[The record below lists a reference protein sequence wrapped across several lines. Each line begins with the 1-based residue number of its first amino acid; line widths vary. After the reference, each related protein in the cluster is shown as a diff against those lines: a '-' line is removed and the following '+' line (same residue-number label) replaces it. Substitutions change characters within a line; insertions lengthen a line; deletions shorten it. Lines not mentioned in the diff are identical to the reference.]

1 MNNIS
6 SGTSRFCIIIGAA
19 ILLAGAFSAFGQK
32 DYSIAAIQGDK
43 NISQYEGQRVR
54 TTGIVTA
61 RTRSGFFIQTP
72 DDKIDADP
80 NTSEGIFVFTKAIP
94 NADAVPGNLVS
105 VTGYVDE
112 YRPKSEQGSL
122 PVTEIS
128 FKNGSDIFEVISK
141 SKELPKPVALSVADF
156 KLNSRDELEKYEGM
170 RVVVNEMTVV
180 GPTGGRIDHKNE
192 TVVSDG
198 IFYGVVKGI
207 PRPFREPGMEIAD
220 YQRSSDLDRWKKEI
234 PHLPIFDSN
243 PETIRVDTSEQVIS
257 SSFSGGGE
265 AETNGITGGMNKVG
279 AALNVTAKSEIKNL
293 SGVMHYAFGKY
304 TILTDVDTKPI
315 VSNTIKPLPLPQ
327 TTDRQ
332 FSIASTNIE
341 TLVDDVDD
349 PAIKE
354 DVVTTA
360 GFQKRLGK
368 ISMAIRDY
376 LQMPDVIAVV
386 EAENLNVLKQLADKV
401 NSEAT
406 AAGKPNPK
414 YEAYLFEG
422 NDGRGIDCGFLIK
435 STRVTVIAA
444 KQFGKDDK
452 YTNPVTKN
460 EDNLNDRTP
469 IMVELQIADT
479 KTNQPF
485 AFTVVANH
493 LKSYRGIN
501 DVKDGPNVRM
511 KKRLQAEL
519 LAKWVNERQ
528 KANPNERILLV
539 GDFNAFQFSDGVVDV
554 IGTIKGTPAPK
565 DSVLLASEDLVNPDL
580 YDLVDMIKADQQYS
594 YSFDGNAQVLDHFIA
609 TAAFKKQLV
618 AFGYLRVNADF
629 PAVYRAD
636 GNRVERFSDHDVA
649 IGYFTFDEPAKV
661 KSN

>member
-1 MNNIS
+1 
-6 SGTSRFCIIIGAA
+6 
-19 ILLAGAFSAFGQK
+19 
-32 DYSIAAIQGDK
+32 
-43 NISQYEGQRVR
+43 
-54 TTGIVTA
+54 
-61 RTRSGFFIQTP
+61 
-72 DDKIDADP
+72 
-80 NTSEGIFVFTKAIP
+80 
-94 NADAVPGNLVS
+94 
-105 VTGYVDE
+105 
-112 YRPKSEQGSL
+112 
-122 PVTEIS
+122 
-128 FKNGSDIFEVISK
+128 
-141 SKELPKPVALSVADF
+141 
-156 KLNSRDELEKYEGM
+156 
-170 RVVVNEMTVV
+170 
-180 GPTGGRIDHKNE
+180 
-192 TVVSDG
+192 
-198 IFYGVVKGI
+198 
-207 PRPFREPGMEIAD
+207 
-220 YQRSSDLDRWKKEI
+220 
-234 PHLPIFDSN
+234 
-243 PETIRVDTSEQVIS
+243 
-257 SSFSGGGE
+257 
-265 AETNGITGGMNKVG
+265 
-279 AALNVTAKSEIKNL
+279 
-293 SGVMHYAFGKY
+293 
-304 TILTDVDTKPI
+304 
-315 VSNTIKPLPLPQ
+315 
-327 TTDRQ
+327 
-332 FSIASTNIE
+332 
-341 TLVDDVDD
+341 
-349 PAIKE
+349 
-354 DVVTTA
+354 
-360 GFQKRLGK
+360 
-368 ISMAIRDY
+368 
-376 LQMPDVIAVV
+376 MPDVIAVV
-386 EAENLNVLKQLADKV
+386 EAENLNVLKQLAEKV

-435 STRVTVIAA
+435 SSRVTVIAA

-452 YTNPVTKN
+452 YANPVTKN

-479 KTNQPF
+479 KTKQPF

-493 LKSYRGIN
+493 LKSYRGID

-511 KKRLQAEL
+511 KKRLQAEF
-519 LAKWVNERQ
+519 LAKWVNERH

-618 AFGYLRVNADF
+618 GFGYLRVNADF